1 MQSETKTEHFRI
13 GVTVTIGSCMLPA
26 LLSDFQ
32 RLRPQVDTFSFIG
45 NTQAVED
52 KLLRSDLDVGI
63 VEGVVKSPDLISLPL
78 VEDYLVLAC
87 GAGHPFA
94 CRSTFSPSD
103 LEGLDF
109 VMRENGSGTRAL
121 FESYLRE
128 NQISIRRRIE
138 APFPEAMKHAI
149 LFNSC
154 LAVISVRLIEEEI
167 RKGTIHMLQD
177 PENIWDRTFKL
188 VYHKDKFISESIQ
201 LLRELLSQYQKP
213 EIPIPIRSC

>member
-1 MQSETKTEHFRI
+1 
-13 GVTVTIGSCMLPA
+13 
-26 LLSDFQ
+26 
-32 RLRPQVDTFSFIG
+32 
-45 NTQAVED
+45 
-52 KLLRSDLDVGI
+52 
-63 VEGVVKSPDLISLPL
+63 
-78 VEDYLVLAC
+78 
-87 GAGHPFA
+87 
-94 CRSTFSPSD
+94 
-103 LEGLDF
+103 
-109 VMRENGSGTRAL
+109 
-121 FESYLRE
+121 
-128 NQISIRRRIE
+128 
-138 APFPEAMKHAI
+138 MKHAI